1 MSPVILVA
9 AECTD
14 DEVGLYSGFKV
25 VNKPLTEKINMRNKT
40 KPTPAVNKLLPLILI
55 INLSV
60 FTDFINPPL
69 LSKST
74 NLYVVARKDRTLKN
88 EGGLP
93 RGRRADGGKRLSYHQ
108 LIGLRPRAPRHRS

>member
-14 DEVGLYSGFKV
+14 DEVGLYSSLKV

-74 NLYVVARKDRTLKN
+74 ILYVVVRKVKKLKSK
-88 EGGLP
+88 GGFP
-93 RGRRADGGKRLSYHQ
+93 RGRQQKAEKGFFSINLM
-108 LIGLRPRAPRHRS
+108 A